1 MPELV
6 GVGHICQD
14 HLCVVEAYPPED
26 GSTRITEIEF
36 QGGGAAATATVAAA
50 RLGIDAALIGNLGA
64 DRIGDEIADELLREG
79 VDISAVDRL
88 EGVRSLSSYVMICP
102 TRGTRT
108 KFPFKDRMPPIAWS
122 ERQREV
128 LSGAKVLHLDGTHYE
143 NAVRAAALAKDHGVT
158 VSLDGSTRQSDN
170 ALNRRLAGMADVLIT
185 NSVYPML
192 VSGKGSLS
200 EALLEM
206 STWGPEFVA
215 ATVGQDGVYAVLG
228 GEVRHYPAFSVA
240 VVDTTG
246 AGDVFHGAFLA
257 ARLRGKGVEECIRFA
272 QYAAGK
278 KCGQMGGRR
287 GIPDWATVES
297 GLEASN
303 AKNATPKQATPKE
316 VTK

>member
-14 HLCVVEAYPPED
+14 HLCVIEAYPPED

-50 RLGIDAALIGNLGA
+50 RLGIDTALIGNLGA
-64 DRIGDEIADELLREG
+64 DRIGDEIVDELLREG
-79 VDISAVDRL
+79 VDVSALDRL

-102 TRGTRT
+102 ERGTRT
-108 KFPFKDRMPPIAWS
+108 KFPFKDRMAPIAWS
-122 ERQREV
+122 QLQRET

-143 NAVRAAALAKDHGVT
+143 NAVRAASLAKEHGVT
-158 VSLDGSTRQSDN
+158 VSLDGSTRQRDN
-170 ALNRRLAGMADVLIT
+170 DLNRRLASMADVLIT
-185 NSVYPML
+185 NAGYPML
-192 VSGKGSLS
+192 VSGEESLG
-200 EALLEM
+200 EALLEL

-215 ATVGQDGVYAVLG
+215 ATAGQDGVYAVVG
-228 GEVRHYPAFSVA
+228 GEVRHSPAFNVE

-257 ARLRGKGVEECIRFA
+257 ARLRGKGVEDCIRFA
-272 QYAAGK
+272 QYAAGR

-287 GIPDWATVES
+287 GIPDWATVEAALS
-297 GLEASN
+297 RLEA
-303 AKNATPKQATPKE
+303 
-316 VTK
+316 

>member
-14 HLCVVEAYPPED
+14 HLCVIEAYPPED

-50 RLGIDAALIGNLGA
+50 RLGIDTALIGNLGA
-64 DRIGDEIADELLREG
+64 DRIGDEIVDELLREG
-79 VDISAVDRL
+79 VDVSALDRL

-102 TRGTRT
+102 ERGTRT
-108 KFPFKDRMPPIAWS
+108 KFPFKDRMAPIAWS
-122 ERQREV
+122 QLQRET

-143 NAVRAAALAKDHGVT
+143 NAVRAASLAKEHGVT
-158 VSLDGSTRQSDN
+158 VSLDGSTRQRDN
-170 ALNRRLAGMADVLIT
+170 DLNRRLASMADVLIT
-185 NSVYPML
+185 NAGYPML
-192 VSGKGSLS
+192 VSGEESLG
-200 EALLEM
+200 EALLEL

-215 ATVGQDGVYAVLG
+215 ATAGQDGVYAVVG
-228 GEVRHYPAFSVA
+228 GEVRHYPAFNVE

-257 ARLRGKGVEECIRFA
+257 ARLRGKGVEDCIRFA
-272 QYAAGK
+272 QYAAGR

-287 GIPDWATVES
+287 GIPDWATVEAALS
-297 GLEASN
+297 RLEA
-303 AKNATPKQATPKE
+303 
-316 VTK
+316 